1 MRTSVQLV
9 IGYHFYC
16 CFASF
21 LSIVWDNAPQL
32 QILSSYLCNKKSPYW
47 TIFIAGCGDNAPLC
61 AAPQSPRSSRLLSL
75 SHFPANRFALRK
87 IRRLF
92 PCSAASNP
100 SSLFMKNK
108 NGSVATVLFFMV
120 AGTGFEPAASGL

>member
-61 AAPQSPRSSRLLSL
+61 AAPPVASFFSAPFAVAFSCESLRSSGKSAGF
-75 SHFPANRFALRK
+75 FPAPQLIYEK
-87 IRRLF
+87 
-92 PCSAASNP
+92 
-100 SSLFMKNK
+100 
-108 NGSVATVLFFMV
+108 
-120 AGTGFEPAASGL
+120 